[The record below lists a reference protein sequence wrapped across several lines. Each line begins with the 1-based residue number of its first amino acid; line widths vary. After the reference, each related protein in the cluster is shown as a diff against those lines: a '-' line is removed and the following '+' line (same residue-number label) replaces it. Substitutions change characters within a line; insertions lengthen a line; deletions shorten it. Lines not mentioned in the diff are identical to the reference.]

1 MTQNLKS
8 VWNREYEARRF
19 MSGKKPLKSV
29 VNFAKFLKKDME
41 LRGKDLPFEG
51 LKVLDLGSGEGKN
64 TAYFAERGAKV
75 YAIEISSVAH
85 VQAKKLYANL
95 NIEFINDSFSKK
107 LKFEDGFFDIV
118 LDVTSSNS
126 LTERERKIYIKEVAR
141 TLKPGGYFFVRAL
154 LLDGDKN
161 AKRLLKEHPGS
172 EAGTYILP
180 EVGLQE
186 KVFSSKEFKELYSKY
201 FKIVKM
207 EKETHYSKFSGRSFK
222 RNFLIAY
229 MQKLEG

>member
-1 MTQNLKS
+1 MAQDLKS

-19 MSGKKPLKSV
+19 MSGKKPQKSV
-29 VNFAKFLKKDME
+29 VNFAKFLKKDMD
-41 LRGKDLPFEG
+41 LRGKGLPFEG
-51 LKVLDLGSGEGKN
+51 LEVLDLGSGEGKN
-64 TAYFAERGAKV
+64 AAYFAERGAKV

-85 VQAKKLYANL
+85 ARAKENFEHLD
-95 NIEFINDSFSKK
+95 IEFINSSFVKK
-107 LKFEDGFFDIV
+107 LNFEDGFFDIA

-126 LTERERKIYIKEVAR
+126 LSEREREVYLEEVAR

-161 AKRLLKEHPGS
+161 AKRLLKEHRGS
-172 EAGTYILP
+172 ETGTYILP

-186 KVFSSKEFKELYSKY
+186 KVFSSKDFKELYSKY
-201 FKIVKM
+201 FKILKM

-222 RNFLIAY
+222 RNFIVVY
-229 MQKLEG
+229 MRKP